1 MPWLGKDINMKG
13 KGQSIEVTNYY
24 KVSSPKQKWQL
35 EKYFMILLLSNHM
48 FREALHV
55 STFCGNSKSRS
66 GLEQLI

>member
-1 MPWLGKDINMKG
+1 MKG